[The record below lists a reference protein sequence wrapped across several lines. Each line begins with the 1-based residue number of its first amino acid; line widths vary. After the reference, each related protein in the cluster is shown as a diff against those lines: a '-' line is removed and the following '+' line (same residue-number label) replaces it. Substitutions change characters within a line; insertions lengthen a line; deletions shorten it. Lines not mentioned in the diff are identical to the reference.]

1 MATAPSN
8 TVQQNRL
15 ASGSM
20 LVSVLC
26 YSFVPLLL
34 VIAEG
39 ARDPFIF
46 NAVYRF
52 GAVGGALV
60 LLVMFY
66 RDFLLDP
73 RIRSMVSKRVQDKT
87 ILLLILPYFGYTAF
101 TWSVKFI
108 DVSLTTIAQ
117 EIWPA
122 LFILFTER
130 LLRKEQRFSRPS
142 YTQFLLIIFSFVG
155 FAFVIY
161 SQTDGFG
168 DLDVLNRHTLIGV
181 SLAVLAALII
191 SSTSYNFRWAADLKN
206 EITARI
212 QDTHISRSDDYR
224 IELFCL
230 MVPFVIG
237 SLASAVVNFGAGI
250 VTNRGVAIEWLSLQ
264 SILISAVIGG
274 ALLDAL
280 GTVFNRTANL
290 KTSNLGINAFGYAT
304 PLFGLL
310 WLYQFSD
317 VGVVRIDYLVI
328 GAVAIISTNLLI
340 NFEAEVRFG
349 FKALILALWTCGTF
363 VYVRDEMLL
372 FLPFDNWLWPR
383 ETYLGALG
391 LSATVFI
398 LLLTFRVARL
408 GPRTQG
414 EDNRIF
420 ALHRNLEM
428 LARRNLIDGSV
439 SEHIRGIDSA
449 HNPEELRAAYTRAKL
464 CFAQAAAVD
473 HPLADRKL
481 LADAEAQMNMVTN
494 SRQQGVDFGE
504 LFSLIIFGGSTIALA
519 MLSRPAVDGWVAFLY
534 EVFSVL
540 FSAVVVFLIINV
552 WDLHRERA
560 DLVLANR
567 QDSREYG
574 VIFRDPKNRRFEQ
587 SVSVV
592 IGLLIILAYAG
603 LLWNKW
609 LG

>member
-1 MATAPSN
+1 MVGGLAYLGMQYRQVVTAP
-8 TVQQNRL
+8 
-15 ASGSM
+15 
-20 LVSVLC
+20 
-26 YSFVPLLL
+26 
-34 VIAEG
+34 
-39 ARDPFIF
+39 
-46 NAVYRF
+46 
-52 GAVGGALV
+52 
-60 LLVMFY
+60 
-66 RDFLLDP
+66 DFLP
-73 RIRSMVSKRVQDKT
+73 TVGRKIPTWAMVWVVAGNFEFA
-87 ILLLILPYFGYTAF
+87 LFGSAT
-101 TWSVKFI
+101 KFI
-108 DVSLTTIAQ
+108 DISVAAALY
-117 EIWPA
+117 EIWP
-122 LFILFTER
+122 LFIIFLINRIMRESRRYRPFTLQLLVLILVCIFGFLFIT
-130 LLRKEQRFSRPS
+130 
-142 YTQFLLIIFSFVG
+142 
-155 FAFVIY
+155 A
-161 SQTDGFG
+161 SQEGKIDSVDISQST
-168 DLDVLNRHTLIGV
+168 TIIGV
-181 SLAVLAALII
+181 SIVVLAALL
-191 SSTSYNFRWAADLKN
+191 TSL
-206 EITARI
+206 
-212 QDTHISRSDDYR
+212 
-224 IELFCL
+224 
-230 MVPFVIG
+230 
-237 SLASAVVNFGAGI
+237 SAFTFQWGMD
-250 VTNRGVAIEWLSLQ
+250 
-264 SILISAVIGG
+264 LISALPEDYKLRSDSISLELVAAIVATVIANMVSAPINIFIGLFANQTLALDGIVIAFCGG
-274 ALLDAL
+274 ML
-280 GTVFNRTANL
+280 ANGL
-290 KTSNLGINAFGYAT
+290 PAIFWRKSNLLASNSAINAMAYLIPVVSLVWLA
-304 PLFGLL
+304 LFLGLNVARVDFL
-310 WLYQFSD
+310 
-317 VGVVRIDYLVI
+317 II
-328 GAVAIISTNLLI
+328 GAAAIIIANLLI

-349 FKALILALWTCGTF
+349 FKALILALWGCGAF
-363 VYVRDEMLL
+363 VYLRDDFLHL
-372 FLPFDNWLWPR
+372 LPFDGWLWPR

-449 HNPEELRAAYTRAKL
+449 HNPEELRAAYTQAKL

-473 HPLADRKL
+473 HPPAERKL
-481 LADAEAQMNMVTN
+481 LADAEAQLNMVTH

-519 MLSRPAVDGWVAFLY
+519 MLSRPAVEGWVAFLY

-592 IGLLIILAYAG
+592 IGLLIIMAYAG

>member
-1 MATAPSN
+1 MLTAVASYSLIPLLVAN
-8 TVQQNRL
+8 G
-15 ASGSM
+15 SGSNNPFLFGAGMGLGSTIGQALFLAAFFRESLFGRTVLSIIFRRLLTWTM
-20 LVSVLC
+20 LFVIVTQLDYGLFALSTRFIDVSVAAILFETWPIFLIMLTAFLFRGANR
-26 YSFVPLLL
+26 YRKITPDVVLLL
-34 VIAEG
+34 VIG
-39 ARDPFIF
+39 
-46 NAVYRF
+46 
-52 GAVGGALV
+52 
-60 LLVMFY
+60 
-66 RDFLLDP
+66 FLG
-73 RIRSMVSKRVQDKT
+73 
-87 ILLLILPYFGYTAF
+87 F
-101 TWSVKFI
+101 W
-108 DVSLTTIAQ
+108 
-117 EIWPA
+117 
-122 LFILFTER
+122 
-130 LLRKEQRFSRPS
+130 
-142 YTQFLLIIFSFVG
+142 FV
-155 FAFVIY
+155 AS
-161 SQTDGFG
+161 SQTGGFG
-168 DLDVLNRHTLIGV
+168 NWGDSRVASTLIGIFV
-181 SLAVLAALII
+181 VVLAIAATSLAAFA
-191 SSTSYNFRWAADLKN
+191 FRWGVDLVRLLPEEVTRDKN
-206 EITARI
+206 PDLVEICCIITA
-212 QDTHISRSDDYR
+212 T
-224 IELFCL
+224 C
-230 MVPFVIG
+230 IG
-237 SLASAVVNFGAGI
+237 NFIGGGIKGLIGLASGESISTEAIAIAVLCGVFGH
-250 VTNRGVAIEWLSLQ
+250 
-264 SILISAVIGG
+264 
-274 ALLDAL
+274 AL
-280 GTVFNRTANL
+280 GNVAWRTANVM
-290 KTSNLGINAFGYAT
+290 TNNLGINAISYGT
-304 PLFGLL
+304 PIFSLF
-310 WLYQFSD
+310 WLFLFAEVDISR
-317 VGVVRIDYLVI
+317 VDYLII
-328 GAVAIISTNLLI
+328 GTAAIISANLLI

-349 FKALILALWTCGTF
+349 FKALILALWGCGAF
-363 VYVRDEMLL
+363 VYLRDDFLHL
-372 FLPFDNWLWPR
+372 LPFDGWLWPR

-449 HNPEELRAAYTRAKL
+449 HNPEELRAAYTQAKL

-473 HPLADRKL
+473 HPPAERKL
-481 LADAEAQMNMVTN
+481 LADAEAQLNMVTH

-540 FSAVVVFLIINV
+540 FSAVAVFLIVNV

-567 QDSREYG
+567 DNSREYG

>member
-1 MATAPSN
+1 N
-8 TVQQNRL
+8 
-15 ASGSM
+15 
-20 LVSVLC
+20 
-26 YSFVPLLL
+26 
-34 VIAEG
+34 
-39 ARDPFIF
+39 
-46 NAVYRF
+46 
-52 GAVGGALV
+52 
-60 LLVMFY
+60 VM
-66 RDFLLDP
+66 
-73 RIRSMVSKRVQDKT
+73 
-87 ILLLILPYFGYTAF
+87 
-101 TWSVKFI
+101 
-108 DVSLTTIAQ
+108 
-117 EIWPA
+117 
-122 LFILFTER
+122 
-130 LLRKEQRFSRPS
+130 
-142 YTQFLLIIFSFVG
+142 
-155 FAFVIY
+155 
-161 SQTDGFG
+161 
-168 DLDVLNRHTLIGV
+168 
-181 SLAVLAALII
+181 
-191 SSTSYNFRWAADLKN
+191 
-206 EITARI
+206 
-212 QDTHISRSDDYR
+212 
-224 IELFCL
+224 
-230 MVPFVIG
+230 
-237 SLASAVVNFGAGI
+237 
-250 VTNRGVAIEWLSLQ
+250 TN
-264 SILISAVIGG
+264 
-274 ALLDAL
+274 
-280 GTVFNRTANL
+280 
-290 KTSNLGINAFGYAT
+290 NLGINAISYGT
-304 PLFGLL
+304 PIFSLF
-310 WLYQFSD
+310 WLFLFAEVDISR
-317 VGVVRIDYLVI
+317 VDYLII
-328 GAVAIISTNLLI
+328 GTAAIISANLLI

-349 FKALILALWTCGTF
+349 FKALILALWGCGAF
-363 VYVRDEMLL
+363 VYLRDDFLHL
-372 FLPFDNWLWPR
+372 LPFDGWLWPR

-449 HNPEELRAAYTRAKL
+449 HNPEELRAAYTQAKL

-473 HPLADRKL
+473 HPPAERKL
-481 LADAEAQMNMVTN
+481 LADAEAQLNMVTH

-540 FSAVVVFLIINV
+540 FSAVAVFLIVNV

-567 QDSREYG
+567 DNSREYG